1 MKKIIEYVPIITVCL
16 IYFGFCNLHYYYKEF
31 NVDIYHYISNTEILL
46 SFLPTIV
53 LLASTFYVFAYSQ
66 LINHPDFIKKYEK
79 VTGDQEIVEDNKIE
93 EEEEIKP
100 QQKRKIWRI
109 LSTFPVP
116 LILLLFIEIITS
128 LILTECFGFKTFELQ
143 NIKLFYAFLFLSLIY
158 FSSTLYKNQ
167 KLINDNIL
175 LITIFSVIYLG
186 NQISTYRKL
195 DADKVKD
202 GMPNRKIVFEYSG
215 KKISTS
221 NQNVYI
227 GQTQSHL
234 FLYNI
239 KNKSTYVYKTENI
252 DSLIIK

>member
-1 MKKIIEYVPIITVCL
+1 MKKIVEYVPIITVCL

-53 LLASTFYVFAYSQ
+53 LLASTLYIFAYNR
-66 LINHPDFIKKYEK
+66 LINHPDFIKKDEK
-79 VTGDQEIVEDNKIE
+79 INNNKEIVEDENIE
-93 EEEEIKP
+93 EREGINP
-100 QQKRKIWRI
+100 QQKKKIWRI

-116 LILLLFIEIITS
+116 LLLLLFIDSITTI
-128 LILTECFGFKTFELQ
+128 ILTKCFGFKTYELQ
-143 NIKLFYAFLFLSLIY
+143 GVNLIYSCLFLSVIY
-158 FSSTLYKNQ
+158 FSSTLFKNQ

-175 LITIFSVIYLG
+175 LISVFSVIYLG

-195 DADKVKD
+195 DADKIKD
-202 GMPNRKIVFEYSG
+202 GISNRKIVFEYSG

>member
-1 MKKIIEYVPIITVCL
+1 MKKIVEYVPIITVCL

-31 NVDIYHYISNTEILL
+31 HIDIYQYISNTEILL

-53 LLASTFYVFAYSQ
+53 LLASTSYLFAYSR
-66 LINHPDFIKKYEK
+66 LINHPDFIKKDGK
-79 VTGDQEIVEDNKIE
+79 TNSNREIVENNKE

-100 QQKRKIWRI
+100 QQKKKLWRI
-109 LSTFPVP
+109 LSNFPVP
-116 LILLLFIEIITS
+116 LFLLLFIQIIITV
-128 LILTECFGFKTFELQ
+128 ILTKCFGFKTYELQ
-143 NIKLFYAFLFLSLIY
+143 DINLVYAFLFLSIIY
-158 FSSTLYKNQ
+158 FSSTLFKNQ

-195 DADKVKD
+195 DADKIKD
-202 GMPNRKIVFEYSG
+202 GISNRKIVFEYSG

-239 KNKSTYVYKTENI
+239 KDKSTNIYKTENI
-252 DSLIIK
+252 DFLNIK

>member
-1 MKKIIEYVPIITVCL
+1 MKKIVEYVPIITVCL

-31 NVDIYHYISNTEILL
+31 NIDIYHYISNTEILL

-53 LLASTFYVFAYSQ
+53 LLASTLYVFAYSR
-66 LINHPDFIKKYEK
+66 LINHPDFIKKDEK
-79 VTGDQEIVEDNKIE
+79 IKSNQEIVENNNIE
-93 EEEEIKP
+93 EGEEVKP
-100 QQKRKIWRI
+100 QQKRIWRI

-116 LILLLFIEIITS
+116 LFLVLFIQIIIS
-128 LILTECFGFKTFELQ
+128 VILTRCFGFKTYELQ
-143 NIKLFYAFLFLSLIY
+143 DINLVYAFLFLSVIY
-158 FSSTLYKNQ
+158 FSSTLFKNQ

-195 DADKVKD
+195 DADKIKD
-202 GMPNRKIVFEYSG
+202 GISNRKIVFEYSG

-221 NQNVYI
+221 NQNIYI

-234 FLYNI
+234 FLYNV
-239 KNKSTYVYKTENI
+239 KDKSTNIYKTENI
-252 DSLIIK
+252 DFLNIK